1 MQLRVSS
8 DIVLKLAIIG
18 CLFRG
23 EGNTRDGLELVIGA
37 YL

>member
-1 MQLRVSS
+1 MQRRASS

-23 EGNTRDGLELVIGA
+23 LESTREGLELVVGA